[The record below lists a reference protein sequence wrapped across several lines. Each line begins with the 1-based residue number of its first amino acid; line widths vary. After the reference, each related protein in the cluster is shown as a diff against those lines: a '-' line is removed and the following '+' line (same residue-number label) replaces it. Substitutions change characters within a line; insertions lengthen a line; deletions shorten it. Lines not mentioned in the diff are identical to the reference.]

1 MDTRIILLDRDND
14 SFLRTRT
21 SRMCVFGELMPSSD
35 CASRESRPRYYE
47 FMIHWLM
54 SSSDVTETIQYTI
67 YYKISLFFYFISY
80 NFVCRLILI
89 TREHA
94 AAEEKKRIFL
104 VGVMRHSSTLMCGR
118 RGASITIMV
127 HTTEFRGRIFREFTA
142 SRIRRTEVISLLY
155 F

>member
-1 MDTRIILLDRDND
+1 
-14 SFLRTRT
+14 
-21 SRMCVFGELMPSSD
+21 MCVFGELMPSSD

-104 VGVMRHSSTLMCGR
+104 VG
-118 RGASITIMV
+118 
-127 HTTEFRGRIFREFTA
+127 
-142 SRIRRTEVISLLY
+142 
-155 F
+155 